1 MLAKF
6 FKNKN
11 GGSVAGINYLL
22 NHRVKDGTA
31 FVLKG
36 SEVVTRQIVSNMT
49 KKQKLCIGCLS
60 FEEAD
65 IDLDI
70 KQKVIDEFE
79 TLLFGE
85 YKERFNILWV
95 QHIDKGRLELNFAI
109 PKIDLESGMAFNPYY
124 DKKDRA
130 LIDTWQNLANFK
142 FGFSDP
148 KDPAK
153 AHMLQGSRKEIG
165 VIKDYIEL
173 EKILTDKF
181 INQEFSCRG
190 DILKALKDSDI
201 EVTRVGKDYISIKL
215 PNTKKAKR
223 FKGDMFSEE
232 FRNIKSME
240 QLRGK
245 TETRAAEFANTRNAK
260 RDIKEGRR
268 VDALSDRNCRAGG
281 FSKDGTS
288 KEIQGGE
295 GGAETKLSPRDQ
307 ELARLKREL
316 DKQIQKRSKWL
327 AQQASKKSK
336 KNQTLP
342 DICDNIFD
350 ANDSIGSD
358 NMESTLDDKE
368 GVDQKEEFNDSN
380 SSLADERIR
389 NANDANIND
398 FRATIIRGIREK
410 REQRERNKR
419 TLKSGIT
426 SLNELSEQTSD
437 ESARATKRI
446 KELISST
453 RGAKDA
459 ASELKRRIKLTNRLT
474 ERISEFIN
482 NFKEGISKLREFA
495 KTFIIDNTCDV
506 IDIVKQKDEPGVSGN
521 LFTDLF
527 KQYYDT
533 GTPDKI
539 KRRE

>member
-153 AHMLQGSRKEIG
+153 AHMLQGSRKDIG

-173 EKILTDKF
+173 EKILTEKF
-181 INQEFSCRG
+181 INQEFTCRE
-190 DILKALKDSDI
+190 DILKALRDGDI
-201 EVTRVGKDYISIKL
+201 EVTRVGKDYISVKL
-215 PNTKKAKR
+215 PGTKKAKR
-223 FKGDMFSEE
+223 FKGDIFSEE

-245 TETRAAEFANTRNAK
+245 TETRATEFRNRA
-260 RDIKEGRR
+260 DEQTN
-268 VDALSDRNCRAGG
+268 VDASGRSFIFADYL
-281 FSKDGTS
+281 KS
-288 KEIQGGE
+288 KESADFRIIKFKQN
-295 GGAETKLSPRDQ
+295 LSKRDQ

-316 DKQIQKRSKWL
+316 DKQIQERDKWL
-327 AQQASKKSK
+327 EVQANRVPKRCKIFRNHIMDIGYCTNTNFDIHMDPISTKDLALANKS
-336 KNQTLP
+336 
-342 DICDNIFD
+342 
-350 ANDSIGSD
+350 ANDSIYRTKYKWQAI
-358 NMESTLDDKE
+358 NYKHTI
-368 GVDQKEEFNDSN
+368 FN
-380 SSLADERIR
+380 ERIFD
-389 NANDANIND
+389 NDFTRANIVGTIRRKGEMGARYHNVI
-398 FRATIIRGIREK
+398 RATIGGIQDIKRGIGQYRD
-410 REQRERNKR
+410 RINKQYKFIMSR
-419 TLKSGIT
+419 VGKFTT
-426 SLNELSEQTSD
+426 ATNEL
-437 ESARATKRI
+437 TKRI
-446 KELISST
+446 KESDIFT
-453 RGAKDA
+453 RTMPRA
-459 ASELKRRIKLTNRLT
+459 T
-474 ERISEFIN
+474 
-482 NFKEGISKLREFA
+482 REFEEVA
-495 KTFIIDNTCDV
+495 RKYLLSRT
-506 IDIVKQKDEPGVSGN
+506 QKDI
-521 LFTDLF
+521 
-527 KQYYDT
+527 
-533 GTPDKI
+533 KI
-539 KRRE
+539 DADMIKNRDICDIGIDF

>member
-22 NHRVKDGTA
+22 NHRVKDKTA

-36 SEVVTRQIVSNMT
+36 SEAVTRQIVSNIT
-49 KKQKLCIGCLS
+49 KKQKLCMGCLS
-60 FEEAD
+60 FEESD
-65 IDLDI
+65 IDLDT
-70 KQKVIDEFE
+70 KQKIIDEFE
-79 TLLFGE
+79 TLLFGKH
-85 YKERFNILWV
+85 KERFNILWV
-95 QHIDKGRLELNFAI
+95 QHVDKGRLELNFAV
-109 PKIDLESGMAFNPYY
+109 PKIDLENNMAFNPYY
-124 DKKDRA
+124 DKTDRA
-130 LIDTWQNLANFK
+130 LIDAWQNYINLK

-173 EKILTDKF
+173 EKILTEKF

-281 FSKDGTS
+281 FSEDRTS

-327 AQQASKKSK
+327 GIQVGRVPKRSRYIQNTIGDLDDSSD
-336 KNQTLP
+336 LGI
-342 DICDNIFD
+342 DICMETVSTKERFNPRKSEYEDVYKAEYRWREIDHKHTIF
-350 ANDSIGSD
+350 N
-358 NMESTLDDKE
+358 
-368 GVDQKEEFNDSN
+368 
-380 SSLADERIR
+380 ERIF
-389 NANDANIND
+389 NND
-398 FRATIIRGIREK
+398 FTRAAIVNAIKRRREERARLDNAIKTTIDGIRLVK
-410 REQRERNKR
+410 QRVSQVANAINKPYKFFVSR
-419 TLKSGIT
+419 IRKFTNAA
-426 SLNELSEQTSD
+426 NELAERIQKSDFFTREIPNATREFEEVARRYVLSRIPEDIKMD
-437 ESARATKRI
+437 ES
-446 KELISST
+446 
-453 RGAKDA
+453 
-459 ASELKRRIKLTNRLT
+459 
-474 ERISEFIN
+474 
-482 NFKEGISKLREFA
+482 
-495 KTFIIDNTCDV
+495 
-506 IDIVKQKDEPGVSGN
+506 
-521 LFTDLF
+521 
-527 KQYYDT
+527 
-533 GTPDKI
+533 KI
-539 KRRE
+539 KRTEIGGVGVGGDMGMG